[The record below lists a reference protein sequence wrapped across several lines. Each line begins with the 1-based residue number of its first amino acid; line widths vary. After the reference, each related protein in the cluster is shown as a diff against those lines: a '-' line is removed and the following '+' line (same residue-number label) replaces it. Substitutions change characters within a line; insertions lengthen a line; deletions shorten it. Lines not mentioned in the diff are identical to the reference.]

1 MSESFDFV
9 IVGAGSAGCVLANR
23 LSAGG
28 KYSVLLL
35 EAGGADEKQE
45 IHIPAAF
52 SQLFRSE
59 VDWNYDTVPQP
70 ELHGRSI
77 YWPRGKMLGGSS
89 SINAMMWVRGFAADY
104 DEWAKL
110 AGPSWSFE
118 ALLPHFLEA
127 ERIAGA
133 DGVEHG
139 ANGAV
144 AVNAQRSPRSATA
157 AILEAL
163 PEAGLRVDEI
173 ANSREPQG
181 FSQTMV
187 TQQNGARFS
196 TVDAYLKPAS
206 GRSNLTLRSNVLVSR
221 VTFEGKKA
229 SGVEYLENGTRQ
241 TALARREVILA
252 AGAVNTPQLLMLSGI
267 GDPKQLATHGI
278 DLIATSKEVGL
289 NLKDHLVSGMI
300 LEAFRDTLYSARS
313 LGQIAKYLFTRK
325 GMLSSNVAE
334 AYGFVRSRPELAHP
348 DLELIFAPVAFIAEG
363 LETYQGHGITLG
375 CILLRPE
382 SSGTVSLASA
392 DPEAKAV
399 IDPKYLSDSGGV
411 DFKALMSGMAWCDK
425 VLSTQRMR
433 EITNG
438 RHIVPE
444 NADQLSKPE
453 LYEETIRGYAHTMYH
468 PVGTARMGL
477 DGASVVDPE
486 LKVRG
491 VEGLRVAD
499 ASVMPEII
507 RGHTHA
513 PTIAIAERAAKL
525 ILAD

>member
-1 MSESFDFV
+1 MPESYDYI

-23 LSAGG
+23 LSASGDH
-28 KYSVLLL
+28 SILLL
-35 EAGGADEKQE
+35 EAGGPDTKQE

-59 VDWNYDTVPQP
+59 VDWNYDTVPQT

-77 YWPRGKMLGGSS
+77 YWPRGRMLGGSS

-104 DEWAKL
+104 DEWAEL
-110 AGPSWSFE
+110 AGPTWSFE
-118 ALLPHFLEA
+118 ALLPHFLAA
-127 ERIAGA
+127 ERIAGG

-139 ANGAV
+139 ADGAV
-144 AVNAQRSPRSATA
+144 AINPQRSPRSSTA
-157 AILEAL
+157 AFLEAL
-163 PEAGLRVDEI
+163 PEVGLRVEP
-173 ANSREPQG
+173 ANLRDPAG

-187 TQQNGARFS
+187 TQQGGARFS
-196 TVDAYLKPAS
+196 AVDAYLKPAR
-206 GRSNLTLRSNVLVSR
+206 GRQNLTVRTGVQVSR
-221 VTFEGKKA
+221 VVFDGKRA
-229 SGVEYLENGTRQ
+229 TGVELIDSGTAH
-241 TALARREVILA
+241 TVAVRREVVLT

-267 GDPKQLATHGI
+267 GDPARLAAHGI
-278 DLIATSKEVGL
+278 EVVAASGEVGE

-300 LEAFRDTLYSARS
+300 LEAFGDTLYSARS
-313 LGQIAKYLFTRK
+313 LPQIARYLLARR

-334 AYGFVRSRPELAHP
+334 AYGFVKSSDELHLP
-348 DLELIFAPVAFIAEG
+348 DLELIYAPVAFVAEG
-363 LETYQGHGITLG
+363 LETHPGHGITLG

-382 SSGTVSLASA
+382 SSGTIRLGSA
-392 DPEAKAV
+392 DPLAKAV
-399 IDPKYLSDSGGV
+399 IDPGYLSDPDGR
-411 DFKALMSGMAWCDK
+411 DFRALMSGMAWCDRI
-425 VLSTQRMR
+425 LSTERMR
-433 EITNG
+433 RVTNG

-444 NADQLSKPE
+444 NADELSASE

-468 PVGTARMGL
+468 PVGTARMGT
-477 DGASVVDPE
+477 DADSVVDPE

-513 PTIAIAERAAKL
+513 PTLAIAERAAQL
-525 ILAD
+525 ILAT